1 MVLRIRRIGGR
12 RDVLAVVPVGE
23 LGGPRCGRKRQRR
36 HNNVCIVVP
45 EWNMGRSLST
55 NDCEARWAFD
65 AERNPYR
72 RVNADENGFTA

>member
-45 EWNMGRSLST
+45 EWNMVVTRTNGGRKDGAANRPPNVDDIWS
-55 NDCEARWAFD
+55 D
-65 AERNPYR
+65 Y
-72 RVNADENGFTA
+72 GTACSDV